1 MQVIEATASVRY
13 NGPDAEVMR
22 EQGDPYEGGP
32 YEGGPYEG
40 GPYELQLPL
49 CALLYSVFSQRQKY
63 DRSNRHVTGASTMQP
78 LYEPAIGDVV
88 FVEREDQRGDRVPRA
103 YRNYVTMRTY
113 LFKARV
119 VRVCDDNS
127 YHRVVPIPW
136 HLWDTDIGGKHSRK
150 AHRTKMF
157 RLTD

>member
-1 MQVIEATASVRY
+1 VQVIEATASVRY

-22 EQGDPYEGGP
+22 EQGDPYELP
-32 YEGGPYEG
+32 KVPC
-40 GPYELQLPL
+40 ELQLPL

-63 DRSNRHVTGASTMQP
+63 DRSSRPVTGASTMQP
-78 LYEPAIGDVV
+78 LYEPAVGDIV
-88 FVEREDQRGDRVPRA
+88 FVERNHHWGDRVPRA

-119 VRVCDDNS
+119 VRICNDKP

-136 HLWDTDIGGKHSRK
+136 NTWDTDIGGKHSRK

-157 RLTD
+157 RLNDG